1 MSYRHIHHGLGLPGS
16 KRRIKRREERRTR
29 RAESKH
35 RVAERKAELAAQ
47 RQPAPSEAGDAMT
60 PPPPPP
66 PPPPGG
72 STGSVGW
79 VLPLVGVATLGGLSL
94 AAFFIIKKKR
104 ARKKGAA
111 S

>member
-1 MSYRHIHHGLGLPGS
+1 MSYRHVQHGLGLPGS

-47 RQPAPSEAGDAMT
+47 RQPAPSEAGDTMT
-60 PPPPPP
+60 PPP

-79 VLPLVGVATLGGLSL
+79 LLPLVGVVALGGLSL